1 MARVLFMPSLKPSAR
16 MIAVISF
23 KGRTAPIN
31 APARGMTYEIRLVA
45 EPVVISPAE
54 TVFLQLLMENKP
66 RRRPSADNDDD
77 DDDYGRAAGP

>member
-1 MARVLFMPSLKPSAR
+1 
-16 MIAVISF
+16 
-23 KGRTAPIN
+23 
-31 APARGMTYEIRLVA
+31 MTYEIRLVA